1 VVKKLYSI
9 NMHALPNTFGIAVQ
23 AERFVEI
30 SSQTQLLSLLPFA
43 EPVRIL
49 GEGSNILFTR
59 PVVKELVLLN
69 RIKGIELL
77 QTDETFVWV
86 QAGAGENWA
95 AFVDYTVA
103 QGWGGLENLSLIYG
117 TVGAAPIQN
126 IGAYGVEVGT
136 LIQTVEAVHL
146 QTGKVQVFS
155 ADACGFGYRES
166 IFKKDFKDTY
176 CITQVSFKLHKQPKK
191 FQLQYGEVEAMLRN
205 MQADFGNLNP
215 ALVAEAVKKIRTQKL
230 PNPAEL
236 GNAGSFFKN
245 PIVSNRQYRELQQE
259 FPAIP
264 SYPYS
269 ETQVKIPAAWLIQQ
283 LGWKGKRQGDAG
295 VSPTHALVLVNHGK
309 ASGAELK
316 ELAWDIMDSVQQ
328 KFRLML
334 MPEVNMW

>member
-1 VVKKLYSI
+1 MY
-9 NMHALPNTFGIAVQ
+9 ALPNTFGIAVQ
-23 AERFVEI
+23 AERLVEI
-30 SSQTQLLSLLPFA
+30 SSQAQLLSLLPFA
-43 EPVRIL
+43 EPVRVL

-69 RIKGIELL
+69 RIKGIQVL
-77 QTDETFVWV
+77 QTDDTFVWV

-95 AFVDYTVA
+95 SFVDYTVA

-166 IFKKDFKDTY
+166 IFKKDFKDAY

-191 FQLQYGEVEAMLRN
+191 FQLQYGEVEFMLKS
-205 MQADFGNLNP
+205 MQADFNNLSP

-295 VSPTHALVLVNHGK
+295 VSPMHALVLVNYGK